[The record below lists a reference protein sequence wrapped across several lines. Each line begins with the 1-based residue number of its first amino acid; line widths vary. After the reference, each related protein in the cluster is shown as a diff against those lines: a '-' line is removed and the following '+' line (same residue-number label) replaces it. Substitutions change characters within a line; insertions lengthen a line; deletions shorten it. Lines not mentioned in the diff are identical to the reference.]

1 MQYFLL
7 HPYLLLLLLLLRSF
21 SVSVDYEPLV
31 GETLSFGPGDR
42 QSCATIVIIDDDVTE
57 PMESF
62 VVFLEQLSIFVT
74 IDNGGDTFLQ
84 VTITDDDSKYTT
96 TNNYYLIMGS

>member
-1 MQYFLL
+1 M
-7 HPYLLLLLLLLRSF
+7 
-21 SVSVDYEPLV
+21 

-42 QSCATIVIIDDDVTE
+42 QSCATIMIIDDDVTE

-62 VVFLEQLSIFVT
+62 VVFFEPLSIFVT

-84 VTITDDDSKYTT
+84 VTITDDDSKYIHK
-96 TNNYYLIMGS
+96 N